1 MRQKMIT
8 LDPTSWEIASKM
20 KNFSGWVRQ
29 QLREKNESEQKVKAI
44 QWESMC
50 ETCDMFYLSTSEYAA
65 QWNYCQKCHSLCK
78 FVGMS
83 ELVE

>member
-29 QLREKNESEQKVKAI
+29 QLKEIDESEKKVNALSY
-44 QWESMC
+44 ESV
-50 ETCDMFYLSTSEYAA
+50 CDPCDIFYLSNSEYAA
-65 QWNYCQKCHSLCK
+65 KYNYCQKCHHRCK
-78 FVGMS
+78 YIGVS
-83 ELVE
+83 EMVE

>member
-29 QLREKNESEQKVKAI
+29 KLREQNESDGKVKAI
-44 QWESMC
+44 QWESVC
-50 ETCDMFYLSTSEYAA
+50 NKCDMFYLSTSEYAA
-65 QWNYCQKCHSLCK
+65 KYNYCQKCHEHCQYIGK
-78 FVGMS
+78 S
-83 ELVE
+83 ELVQ

>member
-29 QLREKNESEQKVKAI
+29 QLREMDESERKVKAI
-44 QWESMC
+44 QWESTCKKC
-50 ETCDMFYLSTSEYAA
+50 EMFFLHNSEYAA
-65 QWNYCQKCHSLCK
+65 KYHFCPKCHDHCVY
-78 FVGMS
+78 VGKS